1 MPFFGGCEGHRLPSK
16 LLDGLDA
23 KERSPSLLST
33 DSKSAHD
40 IMNSS
45 NVTANSRHIERKV
58 FKMKE
63 LCAWGIAKVTLVPTA
78 ENAADLLTK
87 ALETKVFKQHEH
99 RATIMNLHAGSR

>member
-1 MPFFGGCEGHRLPSK
+1 MK
-16 LLDGLDA
+16 
-23 KERSPSLLST
+23 T

-40 IMNSS
+40 IVNSS

-63 LCAWGIAKVTLVPTA
+63 LCARGIAKVTLVPTA

-87 ALETKVFKQHEH
+87 ALETKVFKQH